1 MFGLLRPSLMNLPLP
16 RRKSNDEYFTNC
28 CFSDVKDIKTVINYD
43 YPSNNEDYVHRI
55 GRTGRA
61 GSKGTAITLFTS
73 DSSRQAREL
82 VSVLREAN
90 QFIDPKLADM
100 ARYSSGGGNSSRYGY
115 GGGRG
120 RGRGTHSSYLKKLS

>member
-1 MFGLLRPSLMNLPLP
+1 MVQFANIV
-16 RRKSNDEYFTNC
+16 FT
-28 CFSDVKDIKTVINYD
+28 DVKDIKTVINYD

-82 VSVLREAN
+82 VNVLREAN
-90 QFIDPKLADM
+90 QHIDPKLAEM
-100 ARYSSGGGNSSRYGY
+100 ARYSGGGGNSRYGY
-115 GGGRG
+115 RG
-120 RGRGTHSSYLKKLS
+120 RGRGGGT